1 MSALP
6 ATVTGV
12 LAGLRRTAQGGG
24 AATARDAGV
33 TDRLSRLRRGA
44 AAVSAV
50 LAFGL
55 VACGPGPRAQPA
67 PPVAAPPPADQAWV
81 QLTDRGPEARLIT
94 SAARCPDAMVDG
106 KPLAMRQRAGP
117 TADFPVT
124 VCALVLPTGA
134 ARALIGARVLPLPV
148 AAPRRIVV
156 FGDTGCRLKG
166 DAIQNC
172 DDPAAWPF
180 ATVARL
186 AAAHHPDL
194 VIHVGD
200 YYYRE
205 SRCPASAGCG
215 DSPWG
220 DNWTTWS
227 ADFFA
232 PAAPLLAA
240 APWVIV
246 RGNHEDCQRG
256 GPGWFRLLDNAA
268 APLDCPA
275 TSAPMAL
282 DVGGL
287 TLYVL
292 DSSGTDD
299 RHAPPPLVASFAR
312 QLDILAARPPA
323 GPAWIVTH
331 RPIWGLVP
339 LATVGPIGPFEA
351 PINAT
356 EQAAAHERSLS
367 AVQMVVS
374 GHIHHFAS
382 FAFAGDRP
390 AQLVAGTGGD
400 VGEPGDTPRLLSDT
414 VNIDG
419 LNAQRF
425 GFDRYGFLV
434 LERAGADWVGD
445 FFDVSDH
452 AIAHCR
458 LVARALT
465 CRAASP

>member
-1 MSALP
+1 MIALA
-6 ATVTGV
+6 ATVTPV
-12 LAGLRRTAQGGG
+12 LAGLRRTAQETPGGG
-24 AATARDAGV
+24 GRDGIV
-33 TDRLSRLRRGA
+33 TRLAIELRGGLA
-44 AAVSAV
+44 AASAA
-50 LAFGL
+50 LAFAL
-55 VACGPGPRAQPA
+55 AACGSGRSAPPA
-67 PPVAAPPPADQAWV
+67 PHTAAAAPSDQAWV

-94 SAARCPDAMVDG
+94 SAATCPAASVDG
-106 KPLAMRQRAGP
+106 KPLAMQVRAAAN
-117 TADFPVT
+117 ADFPVT
-124 VCALVLPTGA
+124 VCALVLPKGVA
-134 ARALIGARVLPLPV
+134 AAQVDGQALPLPV

-166 DAIQNC
+166 DDIQNC
-172 DDPAAWPF
+172 DNPAEWPF

-205 SRCPASAGCG
+205 SRCPTAAGCG

-227 ADFFA
+227 ADFFQ

-246 RGNHEDCQRG
+246 RGNHEDCARG
-256 GPGWFRLLDNAA
+256 GPGWFRLLDSAA
-268 APLDCPA
+268 TPLACPA

-299 RHAPPPLVASFAR
+299 RRAPPDLVTAFAA
-312 QLDILAARPPA
+312 QLDVLAAHPPA

-339 LATVGPIGPFEA
+339 VATVGPIGPFET

-356 EQAAAHERSLS
+356 EQAAAHERSLA

-374 GHIHHFAS
+374 GHIHHFAT
-382 FAFAGDRP
+382 FAFAGERP

-400 VGEPGDTPRLLSDT
+400 LGEPGDTPRVLSDQ
-414 VNIDG
+414 VSLDG
-419 LNAQRF
+419 MDARRF

-434 LERAGADWVGD
+434 LERTGAAWAGD
-445 FFDVSDH
+445 FYDVRDRP
-452 AIAHCR
+452 IAHCR
-458 LVARALT
+458 LVGRALT
-465 CRAASP
+465 CQAAPP

>member
-1 MSALP
+1 VTLAL
-6 ATVTGV
+6 A
-12 LAGLRRTAQGGG
+12 AGALSLTACERGPN
-24 AATARDAGV
+24 AA
-33 TDRLSRLRRGA
+33 
-44 AAVSAV
+44 
-50 LAFGL
+50 
-55 VACGPGPRAQPA
+55 PA
-67 PPVAAPPPADQAWV
+67 PPQAAAAPADSAWV
-81 QLTDRGPEARLIT
+81 QLTDRGTEARYVT
-94 SAARCPDAMVDG
+94 AAAACPAASVDG
-106 KPLAMRQRAGP
+106 KPLPMRVRTAP
-117 TADFPVT
+117 SADFPVT
-124 VCALVLPTGA
+124 ECAVLLPKGA
-134 ARALIGARVLPLPV
+134 SRAEIAGHVLPLPV
-148 AAPRRIVV
+148 AEPQRIVI

-166 DAIQNC
+166 ADIQNC
-172 DDPAAWPF
+172 DDPALWPF

-205 SRCPASAGCG
+205 SQCPQAAGCG

-220 DNWTTWS
+220 DNWTTWA
-227 ADFFA
+227 ADFFQ

-246 RGNHEDCQRG
+246 RGNHEDCARG
-256 GPGWFRLLDNAA
+256 GPGWFALLDNAE
-268 APLDCPA
+268 APLACPA
-275 TSAPMAL
+275 ISAPMAL

-292 DSSGTDD
+292 DSSFTDD
-299 RHAPPPLVASFAR
+299 RHAPPQDVADFGR
-312 QLDILAARPPA
+312 QLDVLTAHPPA

-339 LATVGPIGPFEA
+339 VVRVGPIGPLEL

-356 EQAAAHERSLS
+356 EQAAVRGRDLS
-367 AVQMVVS
+367 GVSMIVS

-400 VGEPGDTPRLLSDT
+400 VGEPGDTPAMVSDT
-414 VNIDG
+414 VSLDG
-419 LNAQRF
+419 MNAQRF

-434 LERAGADWVGD
+434 LERQGAGWVGD
-445 FFDVSDH
+445 FYDVRDKP
-452 AIAHCR
+452 IAHCR
-458 LVARALT
+458 LTGRILA
-465 CRAASP
+465 CQAAAP